1 MAFPS
6 RLNPENYHTLIWLDG
21 VWLLTF
27 TLMTSF
33 TQFAHSMCNEVV
45 KSPQIHLL
53 TFCSILINN
62 SILNT
67 LTQNSYMLS
76 SSCVKVWQ
84 QCIVALLVCIS
95 CTIYFRNV
103 ELCFEETWVTGG
115 SVISYKH
122 CKSMYILLS
131 AWMPLQPFEFLNV
144 TQSVKRWWT
153 SAYNQLHMD

>member
-115 SVISYKH
+115 SIYCTYYNHLPILECIVP
-122 CKSMYILLS
+122 KSTFCHSLFHLCS
-131 AWMPLQPFEFLNV
+131 FNH
-144 TQSVKRWWT
+144 SC
-153 SAYNQLHMD
+153 